1 MAPMARLP
9 SLQPTAAANLRHP
22 LEIIPYFRRFPCSPV
37 RNFAYTFIW
46 NCTLGVLFFLSNIA
60 VLGKM
65 PPWNVLLVY
74 LVMANLIGYSIHGL
88 FWLGA
93 RVGLEKRVEARGLG
107 TRMLYFTALP
117 TLGVVAGFQAWL
129 TLFHLEV
136 DTGGHKYAL
145 ILRSASEGTFVS
157 DPGWI
162 VSVAATSLVISF
174 MLAIFFSWRERVARA
189 QSEAAYERARVERIE
204 REAVVANL
212 RALQAQIEPH
222 FLFNTLANVTT
233 LIDRDPA
240 QAKHMLE
247 TFIRF
252 LRASLA
258 STREESA
265 TLGAQADLITS
276 YLAVLKVRMGA
287 RLSYLVDIPQDL
299 AAYRLAPMLLQP
311 IVENAIRHGL
321 EPKVEGG
328 EVRVA
333 ARRDD
338 GAVAI
343 DIVDTG
349 VGFGAT
355 TRGEGVGLSNL
366 RARLQGLYGSRASVA
381 ISDNAPAGTRVSV
394 RLPA

>member
-1 MAPMARLP
+1 
-9 SLQPTAAANLRHP
+9 
-22 LEIIPYFRRFPCSPV
+22 
-37 RNFAYTFIW
+37 
-46 NCTLGVLFFLSNIA
+46 
-60 VLGKM
+60 
-65 PPWNVLLVY
+65 
-74 LVMANLIGYSIHGL
+74 MANLIGYSIHAI
-88 FWLGA
+88 FWLGSRA
-93 RVGLEKRVEARGLG
+93 GLEAWVERRGLG

-117 TLGVVAGFQAWL
+117 TVGVVAGFQAWL

-136 DTGGHKYAL
+136 ETAGHKYGL
-145 ILRSASEGTFVS
+145 ILRSTSEATLFS

-162 VSVAATSLVISF
+162 VSVAATSMVISF
-174 MLAIFFSWRERVARA
+174 MLAIFFSWRERAARA
-189 QSEAAYERARVERIE
+189 QTQAAHERARVERIE

-240 QAKHMLE
+240 QAKNMLE

-258 STREESA
+258 TTREESA
-265 TLGAQADLITS
+265 TLGAEADLIAA

-287 RLSYLVDIPQDL
+287 RLSYLVDIPPEL
-299 AAYRLAPMLLQP
+299 AGYRLAPMLLQP

-328 EVRVA
+328 ELRVA
-333 ARRDD
+333 ARREN
-338 GAVAI
+338 GAVEI
-343 DIVDTG
+343 DIIDTG

-355 TRGEGVGLSNL
+355 TRSEGVGLSNL
-366 RARLQGLYGSRASVA
+366 RARLQGLYGARATVA
-381 ISDNAPAGTRVSV
+381 ITDNAPSGTRVSV